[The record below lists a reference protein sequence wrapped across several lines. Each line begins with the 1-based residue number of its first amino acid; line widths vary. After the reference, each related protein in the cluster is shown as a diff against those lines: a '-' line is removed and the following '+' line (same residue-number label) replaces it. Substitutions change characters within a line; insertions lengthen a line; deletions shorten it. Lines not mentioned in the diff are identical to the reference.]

1 ADDAQEASSSEAS
14 QLGEDSEDEAMQ
26 SSGPHNMPKFTY
38 DEFPFFQQAV
48 CKALVGLQNRKE
60 YAKGHFP
67 ITHTLNIL
75 RTMPV
80 PGSSFAAWH
89 KEQLPTL
96 EQDAEA
102 WLAAK
107 DPTAKFDGEA
117 LMDFYVNKLEKHFEP
132 EMISSKVSQYIP
144 LRQTSSSPKSYL
156 RQVRELVPY
165 IKEHYPLSTI
175 ARRYVMRL
183 EPRVRDHVLG
193 KYGSVDNKLWY
204 ERLGEIADYA
214 EQYWQNLVQIKAEDE
229 DYEPAPASV
238 WVKERSSSAQREG
251 HKAVASTSAQRHDKE
266 ELSLDERIARAV
278 KAALATQLG
287 AAPIQP
293 KPGQQAPARQRDAQV
308 CEYCGCKGHEE
319 RYCLILHPDQA
330 EPGWEPR
337 ALLLRRLFQ
346 QNKEKL
352 QAQPQQQQQARPL
365 RAAAVAAV
373 VQSYDDEEEVY
384 VPHCRN
390 ANVSTTRAAEVK
402 KKLRVHWS
410 KEVLEQSGAAEEE
423 AHGGV
428 CATLTHQAPPLSF
441 EPVEI
446 KSDVYP
452 LPRVAPRTRPQ
463 PRIQPDDA
471 LHLRLDITAGL
482 SRMCRVMNLLQE
494 EEEGAKP
501 ETVAR
506 IASAAPAARG
516 VQPAVQP
523 APPQVKEVDQDA
535 AAGQAQHAAASV
547 AIYTRTTPSGVP
559 YCIAGAAG
567 GRVRGIEDIPSS
579 VMGMLLKQDQQA
591 ASYFDRKQL
600 MFYYPE
606 AAMQVGATAA
616 PQLRYLRDHCADVNL
631 ITRRA
636 AALLGLPIR
645 RTSTGLNTS
654 ADQDAEVIGEVETQ
668 GIRVIILPGTAHE
681 VQLGLT
687 QTLVVEQ
694 AAMYDVLIGN
704 DQMHPVADAI
714 TQYPVAQLH
723 VYPNLLEHP
732 KYIVSIPMTT
742 VKLPTK
748 GAIVTHKRVA
758 FVACSSSVNP
768 SHRRGWGGGCSM
780 PMPVDPMV
788 EQLRWEWSTQA
799 LSVASS
805 VGSMAIS
812 AVNNS
817 VGAEVPK
824 VELQPDSLSGRWQ
837 SGVG

>member
-1 ADDAQEASSSEAS
+1 
-14 QLGEDSEDEAMQ
+14 
-26 SSGPHNMPKFTY
+26 
-38 DEFPFFQQAV
+38 
-48 CKALVGLQNRKE
+48 
-60 YAKGHFP
+60 
-67 ITHTLNIL
+67 
-75 RTMPV
+75 
-80 PGSSFAAWH
+80 
-89 KEQLPTL
+89 
-96 EQDAEA
+96 
-102 WLAAK
+102 
-107 DPTAKFDGEA
+107 
-117 LMDFYVNKLEKHFEP
+117 
-132 EMISSKVSQYIP
+132 
-144 LRQTSSSPKSYL
+144 
-156 RQVRELVPY
+156 
-165 IKEHYPLSTI
+165 
-175 ARRYVMRL
+175 
-183 EPRVRDHVLG
+183 
-193 KYGSVDNKLWY
+193 
-204 ERLGEIADYA
+204 
-214 EQYWQNLVQIKAEDE
+214 
-229 DYEPAPASV
+229 
-238 WVKERSSSAQREG
+238 
-251 HKAVASTSAQRHDKE
+251 
-266 ELSLDERIARAV
+266 
-278 KAALATQLG
+278 
-287 AAPIQP
+287 
-293 KPGQQAPARQRDAQV
+293 
-308 CEYCGCKGHEE
+308 
-319 RYCLILHPDQA
+319 
-330 EPGWEPR
+330 
-337 ALLLRRLFQ
+337 
-346 QNKEKL
+346 
-352 QAQPQQQQQARPL
+352 
-365 RAAAVAAV
+365 
-373 VQSYDDEEEVY
+373 
-384 VPHCRN
+384 
-390 ANVSTTRAAEVK
+390 
-402 KKLRVHWS
+402 
-410 KEVLEQSGAAEEE
+410 
-423 AHGGV
+423 
-428 CATLTHQAPPLSF
+428 
-441 EPVEI
+441 
-446 KSDVYP
+446 YP
-452 LPRVAPRTRPQ
+452 LPRIAPRTRPQ

-516 VQPAVQP
+516 VQPWPAVQP

-606 AAMQVGATAA
+606 AAMQLGATAA

-799 LSVASS
+799 RSVASS